1 MSALTEETAKRLTNA
16 LEALVDALPLVE
28 TLAKRKAEVAEIKQD
43 QARALEA
50 IRKDFAK
57 PKNKEALERVLS
69 KLLSGQ
75 PKQERSRPRQI
86 SQPQNRNQE

>member
-28 TLAKRKAEVAEIKQD
+28 SLAKRKAEVAEIKKD
-43 QARALEA
+43 QARSLEA

-57 PKNKEALERVLS
+57 PKNRAALE
-69 KLLSGQ
+69 KAIAGLLSRQ
-75 PKQERSRPRQI
+75 PKPGRSRPRQT